1 MNTELY
7 ENKIDHTG
15 LSAFPAE
22 DIPSGSIDADVLA
35 NLFPLGSIL
44 RAFLDDDEIQEITIV
59 SATNTRTY
67 RKKLRKKK
75 EKV

>member
-7 ENKIDHTG
+7 ENKIYHDG
-15 LSAFPAE
+15 ISASPAE

-35 NLFPLGSIL
+35 NQFPPDSIIH
-44 RAFLDDDEIQEITIV
+44 AFLDDDEIQEISVT

-67 RKKLRKKK
+67 RKKLKKK
-75 EKV
+75 ENK